1 VPESVLT
8 LLKFAFL
15 ALIYLFL
22 WLVVRAAL
30 RELRAPALVGAGG
43 VGTALPE
50 SPRAAA
56 TKQFAT
62 LRVVAPPGREGEL
75 VAVDGE
81 ITVGRGGGCALVIA
95 EDQFASTVHARVY
108 RNGKDLV
115 VEDLGSRNGTFVN
128 GERIEVPTRLRR
140 NDRLQFGQTVCD
152 VTR

>member
-1 VPESVLT
+1 MPESVLT

-22 WLVVRAAL
+22 WLVVRAAM

-62 LRVVAPPGREGEL
+62 LRVVAPPAREGEL
-75 VAVDGE
+75 VADDGE
-81 ITVGRGGGCALVIA
+81 IQHGPGNLLKGGHPVRLGGNA
-95 EDQFASTVHARVY
+95 EGADSSRSRPLRSNLGARVA
-108 RNGKDLV
+108 RSC
-115 VEDLGSRNGTFVN
+115 EPAGSDSSRC
-128 GERIEVPTRLRR
+128 R
-140 NDRLQFGQTVCD
+140 
-152 VTR
+152 